1 MNHTIFQILL
11 SLNDDPRDAD
21 GVLEAMRTL
30 GGKQAVP
37 ALASFYRGLKKASDS
52 GFIRVL
58 DATKGRRRGRPRQR
72 YQMTRSG
79 RYALRTEAR
88 CLGAQ
93 LAISVHNCP
102 VFADSRFPMSI
113 SNALSGSM

>member
-88 CLGAQ
+88 RLGN
-93 LAISVHNCP
+93 LA
-102 VFADSRFPMSI
+102 AA
-113 SNALSGSM
+113 ALSDTEIS

>member
-11 SLNDDPRDAD
+11 SLKDDSRDAD
-21 GVLEAMRTL
+21 GVLEALRAV
-30 GGKQAVP
+30 GGTQAVP

-58 DATKGRRRGRPRQR
+58 DATKGQGPGRPRQR

-88 CLGAQ
+88 RLGH
-93 LAISVHNCP
+93 LA
-102 VFADSRFPMSI
+102 AA
-113 SNALSGSM
+113 ALSDTEIS

>member
-11 SLNDDPRDAD
+11 SLKDDPRDAD
-21 GVLEAMRTL
+21 GVLEAMRSV

-37 ALASFYRGLKKASDS
+37 ALASFYRGLKKAADS

-58 DATKGRRRGRPRQR
+58 DATKGEGRRRPEGPGRPRQR

-79 RYALRTEAR
+79 RYALRTEAQR
-88 CLGAQ
+88 LGH
-93 LAISVHNCP
+93 LA
-102 VFADSRFPMSI
+102 AA
-113 SNALSGSM
+113 ALSDTEIS

>member
-11 SLNDDPRDAD
+11 SLKDDPRDAD
-21 GVLEAMRTL
+21 GVLEAMRKL

-52 GFIRVL
+52 GFIRAL
-58 DATKGRRRGRPRQR
+58 GASKGDGRGRPRQR

-88 CLGAQ
+88 RLGS
-93 LAISVHNCP
+93 LA
-102 VFADSRFPMSI
+102 AA
-113 SNALSGSM
+113 ALSDTEVS

>member
-11 SLNDDPRDAD
+11 SLKDDPRDAD
-21 GVLEAMRTL
+21 GVLEAMRKL
-30 GGKQAVP
+30 GGARAVP

-52 GFIRVL
+52 GFIRL
-58 DATKGRRRGRPRQR
+58 LGASKGDGRGRPRQR

-88 CLGAQ
+88 RLGN
-93 LAISVHNCP
+93 LA
-102 VFADSRFPMSI
+102 AA
-113 SNALSGSM
+113 ALSDTEVS

>member
-11 SLNDDPRDAD
+11 SLKDDSRDAD
-21 GVLEAMRTL
+21 GVLEAMRAN
-30 GGKQAVP
+30 GGKKAVP

-58 DATKGRRRGRPRQR
+58 DVTKDGGPGRPRQR

-79 RYALRTEAR
+79 RYAMRSEAR
-88 CLGAQ
+88 RLGN
-93 LAISVHNCP
+93 LA
-102 VFADSRFPMSI
+102 AA
-113 SNALSGSM
+113 ALSDSEIS